1 MTNYD
6 RSGVLGGVTIMPDIH
21 HYNTEQLNGANK
33 LNAWQEYMST
43 VYYSLD
49 VIPLSA
55 DRVRGELYEA
65 QFSSVGLSHFK
76 ADAQKVIR
84 HKSAAQ
90 RDKSENFVF
99 LFPTRQKMAFEQN
112 GRAGVVHPGNVFL
125 LNSAEGY
132 RIDVP
137 DQSENVTLKIS
148 CDTLRSRMSSID
160 DMCGTISFA
169 NPFLVP
175 VVAQLGAQ
183 LLRFDGGRDSVKL
196 EQTLIDLVC
205 LMMETHSEDDVT
217 TSNYQ
222 SLVAV
227 MHDRLMSHLRA
238 NFRDPGLNPTKVA
251 AAHRISARYLHRVF
265 HQYGTTFGDVLMEM
279 RLIEACRMLRQARA
293 LKHPVNMGEIGYRCG
308 FVSQAHF
315 SSRFRQQFGVSP
327 RHFI

>member
-1 MTNYD
+1 
-6 RSGVLGGVTIMPDIH
+6 MPDVR
-21 HYNTEQLNGANK
+21 HYNTEQLKSANK
-33 LNAWQEYMST
+33 LNAWQEYMSA
-43 VYYSLD
+43 VYYDLD
-49 VIPLSA
+49 IVPLSA
-55 DRVRGELYEA
+55 DKVRGELYEV
-65 QFSSVGLSHFK
+65 QFPSVGLSHFK
-76 ADAQKVIR
+76 ADAQKVVR

-99 LFPTRQKMAFEQN
+99 LFPTHQRMAFEQN
-112 GRAGVVHPGNVFL
+112 GRAGVVLPGSVFL

-132 RIDVP
+132 MIDVP

-148 CDTLRSRMSSID
+148 CDALRSRVNKID
-160 DMCGTISFA
+160 DICGTRNFA

-175 VVAQLGAQ
+175 VVAQMGAQ
-183 LLRFDGGRDSVKL
+183 LLKFDGGGDSMKL
-196 EQTLIDLVC
+196 ERALTDLVC
-205 LMMETHSEDDVT
+205 LMIETRSEGDLTMRDR
-217 TSNYQ
+217 Q

-227 MHDRLMSHLRA
+227 MYDRLMSHTRE

-251 AAHRISARYLHRVF
+251 AAHRISTRYLHRVF

-279 RLIEACRMLRQARA
+279 RLVEACRMLQQARA
-293 LKHPVNMGEIGYRCG
+293 MKHPVNMGEIGYRCG

>member
-1 MTNYD
+1 
-6 RSGVLGGVTIMPDIH
+6 MPDIH

-43 VYYSLD
+43 VYYALD
-49 VIPLSA
+49 IVPASA
-55 DRVRGELYEA
+55 DKVRGELYEV
-65 QFSSVGLSHFK
+65 QFPSIGLSHFK

-90 RDKSENFVF
+90 HDKSENFVF
-99 LFPTRQKMAFEQN
+99 LFPTCQKMAFEQN
-112 GRAGVVHPGNVFL
+112 GRAGVVHPGSVFL

-148 CDTLRSRMSSID
+148 CDALRPRMSSID
-160 DMCGTISFA
+160 NMCGTISFA

-196 EQTLIDLVC
+196 EQSLIDLVC
-205 LMMETHSEDDVT
+205 LMMETDSESYVT
-217 TSNYQ
+217 TSSYQ

-227 MHDRLMSHLRA
+227 MRDRLMSYLCA
-238 NFRDPGLNPTKVA
+238 NFRDPGLNPTKAA
-251 AAHRISARYLHRVF
+251 AAHRISIRYLHRAF
-265 HQYGTTFGDVLMEM
+265 HQHGTTFGDALMDI
-279 RLIEACRMLRQARA
+279 RLTAACRMLQQARA
-293 LKHPVNMGEIGYRCG
+293 RKQPINFGEIGYNCG

-315 SSRFRQQFGVSP
+315 SARFKERFGVSP
-327 RHFI
+327 RNFA

>member
-1 MTNYD
+1 
-6 RSGVLGGVTIMPDIH
+6 MPDIH
-21 HYNTEQLNGANK
+21 HYNTEQLKGANK

-43 VYYSLD
+43 VYYALD
-49 VIPLSA
+49 IIPLS
-55 DRVRGELYEA
+55 DDKVRGELYEA
-65 QFSSVGLSHFK
+65 QFSSIGLSHFK

-112 GRAGVVHPGNVFL
+112 GRSGVVHPGNVFL

-148 CDTLRSRMSSID
+148 CDALRSRMSSID

-196 EQTLIDLVC
+196 EQTLVDLVC
-205 LMMETHSEDDVT
+205 LMMETHSEDDVA

-227 MHDRLMSHLRA
+227 MRDRLISYLRT
-238 NFRDPGLNPTKVA
+238 NFRDPDLNPTRVA
-251 AAHRISARYLHRVF
+251 SAHRISTRYLHRVF
-265 HQYGTTFGDVLMEM
+265 HQYGTTFGGVLMEM
-279 RLIEACRMLRQARA
+279 RLTEACRMLQHART

-327 RHFI
+327 RNFV